1 MNVFMLQ
8 DKVKYEVMYKAE
20 LDGYLG
26 KFLNNRYLMRELI
39 GKGGMGR
46 VYLAEDAAKGG
57 MPVAV
62 KILSLSLDNQQMS
75 QRFAREIFIG
85 AQLGR
90 KSKHIARVLSYGITE
105 DKVPFYVMEYL
116 QGTNLKAVI
125 RSQSLSISKIL
136 DIIGQICMGL
146 QCAHQGIN
154 LKGEIYP
161 VLHRDIKPENIF
173 ILEDSKEGKS
183 ICQADNLSISMENP
197 KSEIVKILDFG
208 IAKFLTERAGMTLT
222 ESFIGSL
229 PYCSPEHMEG
239 RKLMDVRS
247 DIYSLGVLMFEMLTG
262 KHPFYM
268 KENSFGSWY
277 QAHKFQTPPKF
288 KEINPDVQVPRELQ
302 ELVMKCLAKE
312 VKNRPQNVGKVLE
325 SLSRIKQQQDGD
337 LFNTVNLKNTSKV
350 QDYSLLSSSS
360 CTQLVPVTSI
370 SEKVCFQKI
379 WPSNKPNSLIC
390 FPHILQSAQGSI
402 PTFWAMLPKK
412 EIETF
417 AKEIND
423 TEFILKKQNLHPV
436 LLWVTVLCD
445 DKFNLTR
452 WLSYFLD
459 MKDAKGQKIVQA
471 LAKTGYYHL
480 LLFALEN
487 PQKCEQVITLTLSA
501 NNRQILT
508 DWLELS
514 EQINPVLSLN
524 ESKHILRVQYEK
536 MKPEIISRLVEIQKK
551 QRVPFRELFDK
562 TLSKFMKIMSRSII

>member
-1 MNVFMLQ
+1 MNALMLQ
-8 DKVKYEVMYKAE
+8 NKVKNEVMHKAE

-26 KFLNNRYLMRELI
+26 KFLNNRYLIRELI
-39 GKGGMGR
+39 GRGGMGR

-62 KILSLSLDNQQMS
+62 KVLSLSLDNQQMS

-116 QGTNLKAVI
+116 QGTSLKTVI
-125 RSQSLSISKIL
+125 RNKSLSIYQIL
-136 DIIGQICMGL
+136 DIIYQICLGL

-154 LKGEIYP
+154 IKGEIYP

-173 ILEDSKEGKS
+173 ISEDNQESKSVCRGN
-183 ICQADNLSISMENP
+183 ALDGAVENP

-239 RKLMDVRS
+239 RKLIDVRS

-262 KHPFYM
+262 KHPFYI
-268 KENSFGSWY
+268 KDNSFGNWY
-277 QAHKFQTPPKF
+277 QAHRFQTPPKF
-288 KEINPDVQVPRELQ
+288 KEVNPDVQIPRELQ
-302 ELVMKCLAKE
+302 ELVIKCLAKE
-312 VKNRPQNVGKVLE
+312 VKNRPQNIGKILE
-325 SLSRIKQQQDGD
+325 TLERIKQQQNGEF
-337 LFNTVNLKNTSKV
+337 FNATTLKSTNKV
-350 QDYSLLSSSS
+350 QNYASLSSS
-360 CTQLVPVTSI
+360 TQLVPVTSI
-370 SEKVCFQKI
+370 SEKICMQKT
-379 WPSNKPNSLIC
+379 WPSNKPNALIC
-390 FPHILQSAQGSI
+390 FPHILQSTQGSI

-412 EIETF
+412 EIESF
-417 AKEIND
+417 AKQING
-423 TEFILKKQNLHPV
+423 TEFIFHKKNLHPV

-459 MKDAKGQKIVQA
+459 MKDAKGQKIAQA

-487 PQKCEQVITLTLSA
+487 PQKCEQVITLSLSA
-501 NNRQILT
+501 NNRQVLT
-508 DWLELS
+508 DWLES
-514 EQINPVLSLN
+514 HEQIKPVLSLN
-524 ESKHILRVQYEK
+524 ESKNILRVQYEK
-536 MKPEIISRLVEIQKK
+536 IKPEIISRLVEIQKK
-551 QRVPFRELFDK
+551 QRMTFREFLDK
-562 TLSKFMKIMSRSII
+562 ALSKVMRILSRPII

>member
-1 MNVFMLQ
+1 MNVFLLQ
-8 DKVKYEVMYKAE
+8 DKVKNQVMHKAE
-20 LDGYLG
+20 LDDYLG
-26 KFLNNRYLMRELI
+26 KCLNNRYFIRELL

-57 MPVAV
+57 MAVAV

-105 DKVPFYVMEYL
+105 NKVPFYVMEYL
-116 QGTNLKAVI
+116 QGTNLKTVI
-125 RSQSLSISKIL
+125 RSKSLSVSQIL
-136 DIIGQICMGL
+136 DIIYQICLGL

-173 ILEDSKEGKS
+173 ISENSQECES
-183 ICQADNLSISMENP
+183 IYQGNNLSSNADNP

-268 KENSFGSWY
+268 KDNSFGNWY
-277 QAHKFQTPPKF
+277 QAHRFQTPPKF
-288 KEINPDVQVPRELQ
+288 KEVNSDVQIPRELQ

-325 SLSRIKQQQDGD
+325 VLGRIKQQQNGD
-337 LFNTVNLKNTSKV
+337 FLNTTTFKSTNDVPN
-350 QDYSLLSSSS
+350 YSSRFSS
-360 CTQLVPVTSI
+360 TQLVPVTSI
-370 SEKVCFQKI
+370 SEKICLQKK
-379 WPSNKPNSLIC
+379 WPSNKPIALIC
-390 FPHILQSAQGSI
+390 FPYILQSTQGSV

-412 EIETF
+412 EIGIF
-417 AKEIND
+417 AKQIND
-423 TEFILKKQNLHPV
+423 TEFIFQKNNLHPV
-436 LLWVTVLCD
+436 LLWVMVLCD

-459 MKDAKGQKIVQA
+459 MKDAKSQKIVQA
-471 LAKTGYYHL
+471 LANTGYYHL

-501 NNRQILT
+501 SNRQILT
-508 DWLELS
+508 DWLEFS
-514 EQINPVLSLN
+514 EKVNPVLSLN
-524 ESKHILRVQYEK
+524 ESKNILRSQYEK
-536 MKPEIISRLVEIQKK
+536 IKPEIINRLVETQKK
-551 QRVPFRELFDK
+551 QRISFREFIDK
-562 TLSKFMKIMSRSII
+562 TLSKFMRIMSRPII